1 MAVEPA
7 DEADRRLG
15 EKARQLVEN
24 IHAVVRGVQ
33 LLLMARGV
41 DAAADLLVNGVH
53 GVGRRSV
60 KQGDR
65 LLAAVGKF
73 LLDDKARRD
82 LVALVIILVRVE
94 AVELGA
100 QGDGLDQRCHDDVEE
115 GVLELDALD
124 VLFRKVG
131 LDGLQID
138 ALGDVGFVV
147 GAVGVDDAHDKVQGV
162 GLAQEHRVSAVA
174 PASLRSLAHGVS
186 SFLSDFLSAPSGSK
200 PSKIACAPSRSA
212 AFRSS

>member
-1 MAVEPA
+1 MSVEPA

-100 QGDGLDQRCHDDVEE
+100 QGDGLDGGRAGEVILVRLQRDV
-115 GVLELDALD
+115 VARDP
-124 VLFRKVG
+124 
-131 LDGLQID
+131 
-138 ALGDVGFVV
+138 LGQLV
-147 GAVGVDDAHDKVQGV
+147 GAGALMG
-162 GLAQEHRVSAVA
+162 
-174 PASLRSLAHGVS
+174 
-186 SFLSDFLSAPSGSK
+186 
-200 PSKIACAPSRSA
+200 SRSM
-212 AFRSS
+212 RSAM